1 MNPTPNQ
8 PSPYS
13 ESPQPVSGP
22 KPLHNRRNQHSSPVA
37 AQPLRTHMY
46 DLSCLKQ
53 EEWSKSRPCWYC
65 GLPFEPKVKSA
76 WKSHFCCDAHRQAFN
91 KYGSMPFEK
100 VMLALR
106 EEISKQIKAERRE
119 EMEVEIERIV
129 ERRMQ
134 ARKQELTAFIRQTV
148 ARFVRD
154 PDQALRELDAIEA
167 GAKSPDKLLLA

>member
-13 ESPQPVSGP
+13 DSFTGAVER
-22 KPLHNRRNQHSSPVA
+22 KTLRNRRNQHSNPVS
-37 AQPLRTHMY
+37 AQPLQAHRY
-46 DLSCLKQ
+46 DLSSLKP
-53 EEWSKSRPCWYC
+53 EKWSKSRPCWYC

-154 PDQALRELDAIEA
+154 PDKALRELDAIEA